1 MAIDLSTTLAE
12 GGKYGGLTLANPVM
26 PASGTFSYGLEFA
39 REFDVNRLGAVVAKS
54 VSLRPRKGNP
64 QPRVAETPMGMLNS
78 IGLQNVGLEKL
89 LREYCPVWETWK
101 TPVIANLVGETPG
114 EFAELAARLDGAPGI
129 AAFEL
134 NISCPNVEQGG
145 MEMGQDPRV
154 AAAITAA
161 VRRET
166 GLPLLVKLT
175 PNVTSIQTVARAVEE
190 AGADA
195 LTVINTVQ
203 GMAIDVRKRRPRIA
217 RVFGGL
223 SGPAIKPVAL
233 RMVYQVYR
241 AVQIPIV
248 GCGGIRSGEDA
259 LEFIMAGASAVQVGT
274 ATFWNPRA
282 CLDVLEQLE
291 ALMVE
296 EGIASVKEVI
306 GAAQAE

>member
-1 MAIDLSTTLAE
+1 
-12 GGKYGGLTLANPVM
+12 
-26 PASGTFSYGLEFA
+26 
-39 REFDVNRLGAVVAKS
+39 
-54 VSLRPRKGNP
+54 
-64 QPRVAETPMGMLNS
+64 
-78 IGLQNVGLEKL
+78 VGLEKL